1 MQAPAFWW
9 REQASGLAR
18 ILSPLGAIYGA
29 VTARRMLR
37 PGVQA
42 DVPVL
47 CIGNFVAGGAG
58 KTPAAIACAQLLA
71 ASGERPMFLSRGYG
85 GALSSATP
93 LRVDPAH
100 HDASMVGDEPLLL
113 ARVAPAF
120 ICRDRVAGANAAA
133 LAGASI
139 VVMDDGLQNPALA
152 KDLCLAVVD
161 GATGVGN
168 GLCVP
173 AGPLRAPLDGQ
184 LRAVEAVLIVGPGL
198 AGERVAAQARAGGSS
213 VFTGHL
219 APAPD
224 AVDRL
229 RDKAVFAFAGIGRP
243 EKFFDTLGGCG
254 ARIVGRRAFADHHGY
269 TRGDLDSVSAAARS
283 SGAEIIVTT
292 EKDACR
298 LPVDALDFTTLPV
311 TLAFDEPDAI
321 GAWLATIRARRA

>member
-1 MQAPAFWW
+1 MRAPAFWW

-18 ILSPLGAIYGA
+18 LLSPLGAIYGA
-29 VTARRMLR
+29 VTARRMSR
-37 PGVQA
+37 SGVES

-58 KTPAAIACAQLLA
+58 KTPAAIACAQVLA

-85 GALSSATP
+85 GALSSTTP
-93 LRVDPAH
+93 LRVDPAR
-100 HDASMVGDEPLLL
+100 HDAAMVGDEPLLL
-113 ARVAPAF
+113 ARVAPVF
-120 ICRDRVAGANAAA
+120 ICTDRVAGAKAAA

-152 KDLCLAVVD
+152 KVLSLAVVD

-168 GLCVP
+168 GLCLP

-184 LRAVEAVLIVGPGL
+184 LRAVEAVLIVGPGR
-198 AGERVAAQARAGGSS
+198 AGDGVAAQVQAGGLP
-213 VFTGHL
+213 VFTGRL

-224 AVDRL
+224 AVERL
-229 RDKAVFAFAGIGRP
+229 RGKAVFAFAGIGRP
-243 EKFFDTLGGCG
+243 EKFFDTLRGCG
-254 ARIVGRRAFADHHGY
+254 ARIVGRRAFADHHAY
-269 TRGDLDSVSAAARS
+269 TQGDLDSVSDAARL

-298 LPVDALDFTTLPV
+298 LPVNATDFATLPV
-311 TLAFDEPDAI
+311 TLSFGDPAAI
-321 GAWLATIRARRA
+321 TAWLATIRARRA

>member
-1 MQAPAFWW
+1 MRAPAFWW

-18 ILSPLGAIYGA
+18 ALSPLGAIYGS
-29 VTARRMLR
+29 VTARRMSR
-37 PGVQA
+37 AGARA

-93 LRVDPAH
+93 LPVDLAH
-100 HDASMVGDEPLLL
+100 HDAAMVGDEPLLL

-120 ICRDRVAGANAAA
+120 ICTDRVAGAKAAA

-152 KDLCLAVVD
+152 KDLSLAVVD
-161 GATGVGN
+161 GASGVGN

-184 LRAVEAVLIVGPGL
+184 LRAVDAVLIVGPGL
-198 AGERVAAQARAGGSS
+198 GGERVAAQARAGGLP

-219 APAPD
+219 EPAAD
-224 AVDRL
+224 VVEWL
-229 RDKAVFAFAGIGRP
+229 RGNAVFAFAGIGRP
-243 EKFFDTLGGCG
+243 EKFFDTLSGCG
-254 ARIVGRRAFADHHGY
+254 ARIVGRRAFADHHAY
-269 TRGDLDSVSAAARS
+269 RRGDLDAVSEAARA
-283 SGAEIIVTT
+283 SGAEFIVTT

-298 LPVDALDFTTLPV
+298 MPVDAAAFTTLPV
-311 TLAFDEPDAI
+311 TLVFDEPDPI